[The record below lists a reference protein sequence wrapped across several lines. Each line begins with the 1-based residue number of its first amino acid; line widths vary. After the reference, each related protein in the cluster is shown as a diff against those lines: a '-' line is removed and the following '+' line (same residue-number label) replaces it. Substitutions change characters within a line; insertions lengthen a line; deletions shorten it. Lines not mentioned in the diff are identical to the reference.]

1 MQIRLMT
8 LNDYDAAIFL
18 WKSTAGIGIS
28 DRDDSRDRIARYLAR
43 NPSTC
48 FVAEENGRLIGTV
61 LAGHDGRRGFIYHA
75 AVADFAQGQGV
86 GSALIARVTDALR
99 REGIGKAAL
108 LAMQSNAGG
117 NAFWEKQGFVERPDL
132 CYRNREL

>member
-75 AVADFAQGQGV
+75 AVAHFARG
-86 GSALIARVTDALR
+86 
-99 REGIGKAAL
+99 
-108 LAMQSNAGG
+108 
-117 NAFWEKQGFVERPDL
+117 
-132 CYRNREL
+132 

>member
-75 AVADFAQGQGV
+75 AVADFARGRGV
-86 GSALIARVTDALR
+86 GSALIAHVTGALQ

-108 LAMQSNAGG
+108 LAMQSNTGG

>member
-8 LNDYDAAIFL
+8 LNDYDAAITL
-18 WKSTAGIGIS
+18 WKNTAGIGIS
-28 DRDDSRDRIARYLAR
+28 DRDDTRDSIARYLAR

-48 FVAEENGRLIGTV
+48 FVAEEKGRLIGTV

-75 AVADFAQGQGV
+75 AVADFARGRGV
-86 GSALIARVTDALR
+86 GSALIAHVTGALQ

-108 LAMQSNAGG
+108 LAMQSNTGG